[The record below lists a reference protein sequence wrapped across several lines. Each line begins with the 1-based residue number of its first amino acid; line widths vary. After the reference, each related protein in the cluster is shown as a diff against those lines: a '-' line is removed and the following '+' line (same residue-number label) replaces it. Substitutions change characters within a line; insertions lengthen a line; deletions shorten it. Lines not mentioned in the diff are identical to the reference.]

1 MKQKRVDVVLV
12 EQGKARSRTEAQ
24 KLIVQGLVSIKL
36 AGLWRA
42 VVKVSEK
49 WPLDALFQVEPSAEQ
64 RYVSRAG
71 LKLEAALADFPGSIK
86 DTLALDIG
94 QSTGG
99 FTDCLLQHQVG
110 HVIGIDVGHSQLVP
124 QLREHDRVTVLES
137 YNARYLQCADLPQR
151 AAAGVDLV
159 VMDVSFISQHLIL
172 PSLPAVIKPQGW
184 LISLV
189 KPQFELDRAAIGKN
203 GIVKN
208 EASYILVKEAL
219 MARLHGLHFDVVHYQ
234 ESPIKGGDGNREFL
248 ITARYRG
255 CDPLQNYDT

>member
-1 MKQKRVDVVLV
+1 MEYKRADLVLV
-12 EQGKARSRTEAQ
+12 AQAKARSRTEAQ
-24 KLIVQGLVSIKL
+24 KLIMQGLVSVQL

-42 VVKVSEK
+42 VIKASEQL
-49 WPLDALFQVEPSAEQ
+49 PLDVLFRVEPSAEQ

-71 LKLEAALADFPGSIK
+71 LKLEAALAQFP
-86 DTLALDIG
+86 DTVKNKLALDIG

-124 QLREHDRVTVLES
+124 QLREHERVSVLEN
-137 YNARYLQCADLPQR
+137 YNARHLQRADLPEM

-159 VMDVSFISQHLIL
+159 VMDVSFISQQLIL
-172 PSLPAVIKPQGW
+172 PSLPDVIKPQGW
-184 LISLV
+184 LITLV

-203 GIVKN
+203 GIVKS
-208 EASYILVKEAL
+208 EASYARVKEAL
-219 MARLHGLHFDVVHYQ
+219 VACLQSLQFEVVRFQ

-248 ITARYRG
+248 ITARYNRM
-255 CDPLQNYDT
+255 